1 MALIMKLQEAHTVS
15 ENSLQLATKQNTSF
29 LYIKIGHLLFTI
41 QITETVK
48 IATYF

>member
-1 MALIMKLQEAHTVS
+1 MKLPEAHTAN
-15 ENSLQLATKQNTSF
+15 ENSLQLETKHNTSF
-29 LYIKIGHLLFTI
+29 LYIKNGHLLFTI